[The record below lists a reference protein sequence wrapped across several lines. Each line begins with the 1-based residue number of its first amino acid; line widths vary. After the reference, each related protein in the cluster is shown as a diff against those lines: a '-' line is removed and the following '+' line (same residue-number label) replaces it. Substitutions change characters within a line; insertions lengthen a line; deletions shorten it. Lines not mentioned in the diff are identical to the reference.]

1 MKRFATAGFFCSV
14 ALLCGNLYAADTA
27 TPPATPSV
35 AATTPAPQPAARGP
49 LLDLALQ
56 AARTAIS
63 SCDELQQHVGVT
75 VVDSAGVIKVA
86 LAADGTSP
94 RGVASSNNKAQT
106 ALAFQRA
113 TSQLGEQVKTD
124 TALAGQ
130 IAANSNY
137 NVRAGGILLFSHG
150 ELIGAIGVGGA
161 KGSEKDE
168 ACALAGLA
176 KVQDKL

>member
-1 MKRFATAGFFCSV
+1 MKTITTTCLCL
-14 ALLCGNLYAADTA
+14 ALAASGSNLHAADDVA
-27 TPPATPSV
+27 NPAAIPATIP
-35 AATTPAPQPAARGP
+35 AAQPAAKGP
-49 LLDLALQ
+49 VLDLALE
-56 AARTAIS
+56 AARTAIAA
-63 SCDELQQHVGVT
+63 CVDLQQHVGVT
-75 VVDSAGVIKVA
+75 VLDSAGVTKVT

-94 RGVASSNNKAQT
+94 RGVASSNSKAQT
-106 ALAFQRA
+106 ALVFQRP

-124 TALAGQ
+124 AVLAGQ
-130 IAANSNY
+130 IAANTAY

-176 KVQDKL
+176 KVQDRL